1 MNTFLLIGLA
11 LIVAPV
17 MSYIIAPKELDEFES
32 NCTTA
37 IFLQAVIGACCLLIG
52 LGYSIK

>member
-37 IFLQAVIGACCLLIG
+37 IFLQAVIGACWLLIG

>member
-1 MNTFLLIGLA
+1 MNTFLLIGFA

-32 NCTTA
+32 KCTTA
-37 IFLQAVIGACCLLIG
+37 IFLQAVIGACLLLIG

>member
-1 MNTFLLIGLA
+1 MNTFLLIGFA

-17 MSYIIAPKELDEFES
+17 VSYIIAPKELDEFES

-37 IFLQAVIGACCLLIG
+37 IFLQAVIGACLLLIG